1 MANMRFGFRT
11 RLGLI
16 RNDIEGVVGYVPLL
30 DSFPSAAAAYSTRLL
45 RLAYS
50 GNCIRV
56 RRSNDNAEQDIGF
69 DLFGN
74 LDESALTTFVGAN
87 NGFVTTF
94 YDQSGNGRDATQT
107 TAANQ
112 PRIVNSGV
120 VDKMNN
126 RPALI
131 FDGSNDVL
139 TVASSTATFNFL
151 HNGTESAVVFVGNA
165 DTSGGLGYFGNNAG
179 ASANVGFQSGQD
191 TTYAPYVFIS
201 RGSSGQIVAYAQSA
215 NNTITASTFMLY
227 ADIDADNSTAAN
239 RAKLYINN
247 NASVDNTFT
256 TVVTTANASFNFQIG
271 AAGNNALVLDGS
283 VQELVLYQ
291 TNQTTNRAGIQNH
304 LNTYYAIY

>member
-1 MANMRFGFRT
+1 M
-11 RLGLI
+11 I
-16 RNDIEGVVGYVPLL
+16 RRGIGVQPYTVGATPFIGLL
-30 DSFPSAAAAYSTRLL
+30 DTYTDAAAAYSVRKL
-45 RLAYS
+45 RAAYTGS
-50 GNCIRV
+50 AIRV
-56 RRSNDNAEQDIGF
+56 RRSSDNTEQNIGF
-69 DLFGN
+69 DGNGN

-165 DTSGGLGYFGNNAG
+165 DTSGGFGYFGNNA
-179 ASANVGFQSGQD
+179 ATTANVGFQSGQD
-191 TTYAPYVFIS
+191 PTYSPYVFIS
-201 RGSSGQIVAYAQSA
+201 RATSGQIVAFAQTA
-215 NNTITASTFMLY
+215 NNIITASTFMLY

-256 TVVTTANASFNFQIG
+256 NVVSTANASFNFQIG
-271 AAGNNALVLDGS
+271 AAGNNAFVLDGS
-283 VQELVLYQ
+283 VQELLLYQ
-291 TNQTTNRAGIQNH
+291 TNQTTNRAGIQNN